1 MPSNKVKLGTL
12 IEPVENRNSNEQ
24 YNLEHVRGIATSK
37 NFIDTK
43 ANMDGVPLT
52 SYKIVE
58 PDMFAFVSDTSRRG
72 DKISLAYNDS
82 EIPYLVSSI
91 STVFQISNKNELL
104 SDFLFIYFN
113 RPEFDRYTRFN
124 SWGSARET
132 FSWEDMC
139 DIDIELP
146 PLPIQQK
153 YVDIYKAMVENQQT
167 YERGLDD
174 LKKSFE
180 VLIDK
185 YKHNANKAIG
195 RATIKSGDILAFN
208 GGSIDLIAS
217 SLGFSYSGGSGNPTS
232 LPQLEF
238 YLCNLA
244 MNSGNPLT
252 RGIIFNIHRALR
264 KLANT
269 YDYILVDTPPNGGS
283 ILNGILFFSSDYF
296 IIPVKPD
303 FYSLQAVDGLSDI
316 ILNWKTYL
324 QQWFRTQN
332 QAGLHYPDF
341 LGVAP
346 QMTKRYDIQGSKY
359 AAHAKLWD
367 DLINTRVQN
376 FLQSYVGFTHHN
388 NMASAEQW
396 FKGIYPDSTPYII
409 KECCHFTGKLRDVAE
424 RAAIPVV
431 FLNNAICDEY
441 TKKVVLIDGTKINI
455 DDIYIIEIMK

>member
-24 YNLEHVRGIATSK
+24 YSLEHVRGIATSK
-37 NFIDTK
+37 IFIDTK

-185 YKHNANKAIG
+185 YKHNANKIAVG
-195 RATIKSGDILAFN
+195 NILN
-208 GGSIDLIAS
+208 EIDCRNNDGSIKDV
-217 SLGFSYSGGSGNPTS
+217 
-232 LPQLEF
+232 Q
-238 YLCNLA
+238 
-244 MNSGNPLT
+244 
-252 RGIIFNIHRALR
+252 GINIT
-264 KLANT
+264 KQFMPSVANT
-269 YDYILVDTPPNGGS
+269 FDVDLSKYKLVKDGQFAFSGMQTGRDECIRIALYRGEEPIIISPAYTVLEVQDKNVLAEYIMMWFSRKETDRLGWFYSDASIRTNLDMDRFYEIKIPVPDTKIQQSIVNIYNAYNQRKEINEKLKAQIKEICPILIKGS
-283 ILNGILFFSSDYF
+283 IEE
-296 IIPVKPD
+296 
-303 FYSLQAVDGLSDI
+303 A
-316 ILNWKTYL
+316 
-324 QQWFRTQN
+324 
-332 QAGLHYPDF
+332 
-341 LGVAP
+341 
-346 QMTKRYDIQGSKY
+346 KRGCK
-359 AAHAKLWD
+359 
-367 DLINTRVQN
+367 NV
-376 FLQSYVGFTHHN
+376 
-388 NMASAEQW
+388 
-396 FKGIYPDSTPYII
+396 P
-409 KECCHFTGKLRDVAE
+409 
-424 RAAIPVV
+424 AAI
-431 FLNNAICDEY
+431 
-441 TKKVVLIDGTKINI
+441 
-455 DDIYIIEIMK
+455 

>member
-167 YERGLDD
+167 YERGLEELKLVCDAYIEDLRRKMPCEEIGPYIQEIDNKNTDLELGLENVRGISIDKKFIPTKANMDGVPLANYKLVQPNYFSFNPNTARMGDKLSISLNPERNPILVSSIYPVFKVNTSKINAQYLFMWFCRTEFDRYVRFNSWGSARETYMFDD
-174 LKKSFE
+174 LCEFKIPIPKIETQQSIVNIYNAYNKRKE
-180 VLIDK
+180 INEKLKAQIKEICPILIK
-185 YKHNANKAIG
+185 
-195 RATIKSGDILAFN
+195 
-208 GGSIDLIAS
+208 GSIEEAK
-217 SLGFSYSGGSGNPTS
+217 
-232 LPQLEF
+232 
-238 YLCNLA
+238 
-244 MNSGNPLT
+244 
-252 RGIIFNIHRALR
+252 RGCKN
-264 KLANT
+264 
-269 YDYILVDTPPNGGS
+269 VP
-283 ILNGILFFSSDYF
+283 
-296 IIPVKPD
+296 
-303 FYSLQAVDGLSDI
+303 
-316 ILNWKTYL
+316 
-324 QQWFRTQN
+324 
-332 QAGLHYPDF
+332 
-341 LGVAP
+341 
-346 QMTKRYDIQGSKY
+346 
-359 AAHAKLWD
+359 
-367 DLINTRVQN
+367 
-376 FLQSYVGFTHHN
+376 
-388 NMASAEQW
+388 
-396 FKGIYPDSTPYII
+396 
-409 KECCHFTGKLRDVAE
+409 
-424 RAAIPVV
+424 AAI
-431 FLNNAICDEY
+431 
-441 TKKVVLIDGTKINI
+441 
-455 DDIYIIEIMK
+455 

>member
-58 PDMFAFVSDTSRRG
+58 PDMFSFVSDTSRRG

-153 YVDIYKAMVENQQT
+153 YVDIYKAMVKNQQT

-185 YKHNANKAIG
+185 YKHNANKIAVG
-195 RATIKSGDILAFN
+195 NILN
-208 GGSIDLIAS
+208 EIDCRNNDGSIKDV
-217 SLGFSYSGGSGNPTS
+217 
-232 LPQLEF
+232 Q
-238 YLCNLA
+238 
-244 MNSGNPLT
+244 
-252 RGIIFNIHRALR
+252 GINIT
-264 KLANT
+264 KQFMPSVANT
-269 YDYILVDTPPNGGS
+269 FEVDLSKYKLVKNGQFAFSGMQTGRDECIRIALYRGEEPIIISPAYTVLEAQDKSVLPEYIMMWFSRKEIDRLGWFYSDASIRTNLDMDRFYEIKIPVPDTKIQQSIVNIYNAYNKRKEINEKLKAQIKEICPILIKGS
-283 ILNGILFFSSDYF
+283 IEE
-296 IIPVKPD
+296 
-303 FYSLQAVDGLSDI
+303 A
-316 ILNWKTYL
+316 
-324 QQWFRTQN
+324 
-332 QAGLHYPDF
+332 
-341 LGVAP
+341 
-346 QMTKRYDIQGSKY
+346 KRGCK
-359 AAHAKLWD
+359 
-367 DLINTRVQN
+367 NV
-376 FLQSYVGFTHHN
+376 
-388 NMASAEQW
+388 
-396 FKGIYPDSTPYII
+396 P
-409 KECCHFTGKLRDVAE
+409 
-424 RAAIPVV
+424 AAI
-431 FLNNAICDEY
+431 
-441 TKKVVLIDGTKINI
+441 
-455 DDIYIIEIMK
+455 

>member
-24 YNLEHVRGIATSK
+24 YSLEHVRGIATSK
-37 NFIDTK
+37 IFIDTK

-167 YERGLDD
+167 YERGLED
-174 LKKSFE
+174 LKLVCDAYIEDLRRKIPCEEIWPYIEECNEKNENNTIELFQGVTVEHIFTEPKRIAEDSE
-180 VLIDK
+180 
-185 YKHNANKAIG
+185 NANIVRTG
-195 RATIKSGDILAFN
+195 QFAFN
-208 GGSIDLIAS
+208 KVMKANNTKLPIALREGPDCVVSNSYQVFQINNKAKLLPKYLLLWLNRTETERYAGFISFGTTRDIFTFEDMGKILIPIK
-217 SLGFSYSGGSGNPTS
+217 NPT
-232 LPQLEF
+232 
-238 YLCNLA
+238 
-244 MNSGNPLT
+244 
-252 RGIIFNIHRALR
+252 
-264 KLANT
+264 
-269 YDYILVDTPPNGGS
+269 
-283 ILNGILFFSSDYF
+283 
-296 IIPVKPD
+296 
-303 FYSLQAVDGLSDI
+303 
-316 ILNWKTYL
+316 
-324 QQWFRTQN
+324 
-332 QAGLHYPDF
+332 
-341 LGVAP
+341 
-346 QMTKRYDIQGSKY
+346 KY
-359 AAHAKLWD
+359 
-367 DLINTRVQN
+367 
-376 FLQSYVGFTHHN
+376 
-388 NMASAEQW
+388 
-396 FKGIYPDSTPYII
+396 
-409 KECCHFTGKLRDVAE
+409 C
-424 RAAIPVV
+424 
-431 FLNNAICDEY
+431 
-441 TKKVVLIDGTKINI
+441 
-455 DDIYIIEIMK
+455 

>member
-37 NFIDTK
+37 IFIDTK

-185 YKHNANKAIG
+185 YKHNANKIAVG
-195 RATIKSGDILAFN
+195 NILN
-208 GGSIDLIAS
+208 EIDCRNNDGSIKDV
-217 SLGFSYSGGSGNPTS
+217 
-232 LPQLEF
+232 Q
-238 YLCNLA
+238 
-244 MNSGNPLT
+244 
-252 RGIIFNIHRALR
+252 GINIT
-264 KLANT
+264 KQFMPSVANT
-269 YDYILVDTPPNGGS
+269 FEVDLSKYKLVKNGQFAFSGMQTGRDECIRIALYRGEEPIIISPAYTVLEAQDKSVLPEYIMMWFSRKEIDRLGWFYSDASIRTNLDMDRFYEIKIPVPDTKIQQSIVNIYNAYNKRKEINEKLKAQIKEICPILIKGS
-283 ILNGILFFSSDYF
+283 IEE
-296 IIPVKPD
+296 
-303 FYSLQAVDGLSDI
+303 A
-316 ILNWKTYL
+316 
-324 QQWFRTQN
+324 
-332 QAGLHYPDF
+332 
-341 LGVAP
+341 
-346 QMTKRYDIQGSKY
+346 KRGCK
-359 AAHAKLWD
+359 
-367 DLINTRVQN
+367 NV
-376 FLQSYVGFTHHN
+376 
-388 NMASAEQW
+388 
-396 FKGIYPDSTPYII
+396 P
-409 KECCHFTGKLRDVAE
+409 
-424 RAAIPVV
+424 AAI
-431 FLNNAICDEY
+431 
-441 TKKVVLIDGTKINI
+441 
-455 DDIYIIEIMK
+455 

>member
-24 YNLEHVRGIATSK
+24 YSLEHVRGIATSK
-37 NFIDTK
+37 IFIDTK

-185 YKHNANKAIG
+185 YKHNANKIAVG
-195 RATIKSGDILAFN
+195 NILN
-208 GGSIDLIAS
+208 EIDCRNNDGSIKDV
-217 SLGFSYSGGSGNPTS
+217 
-232 LPQLEF
+232 Q
-238 YLCNLA
+238 
-244 MNSGNPLT
+244 
-252 RGIIFNIHRALR
+252 GINIT
-264 KLANT
+264 KQFMPSVANT
-269 YDYILVDTPPNGGS
+269 FDVDLSKYKLVKDGQFAFSGMQTGRDECIRIALYRGEEPIIISPAYTVLEVQDKNVLAEYIMMWFSRKETDRLGWFYSDASIRTNLDMDRFYEIKIPVPDTKIQQSIVNIYNAYNKRKEINEKLKAQIKEICPILIKGS
-283 ILNGILFFSSDYF
+283 IEE
-296 IIPVKPD
+296 
-303 FYSLQAVDGLSDI
+303 A
-316 ILNWKTYL
+316 
-324 QQWFRTQN
+324 
-332 QAGLHYPDF
+332 
-341 LGVAP
+341 
-346 QMTKRYDIQGSKY
+346 KRGCK
-359 AAHAKLWD
+359 
-367 DLINTRVQN
+367 NV
-376 FLQSYVGFTHHN
+376 
-388 NMASAEQW
+388 
-396 FKGIYPDSTPYII
+396 P
-409 KECCHFTGKLRDVAE
+409 
-424 RAAIPVV
+424 AAI
-431 FLNNAICDEY
+431 
-441 TKKVVLIDGTKINI
+441 
-455 DDIYIIEIMK
+455 

>member
-24 YNLEHVRGIATSK
+24 YSLEHVRGIATSK
-37 NFIDTK
+37 IFIDTK

-185 YKHNANKAIG
+185 YKHNANKIAVG
-195 RATIKSGDILAFN
+195 NILN
-208 GGSIDLIAS
+208 EIDCRNNDGSIKDV
-217 SLGFSYSGGSGNPTS
+217 
-232 LPQLEF
+232 Q
-238 YLCNLA
+238 
-244 MNSGNPLT
+244 
-252 RGIIFNIHRALR
+252 GINIT
-264 KLANT
+264 KQFMPSVANT
-269 YDYILVDTPPNGGS
+269 FEVDLSKYKLVKNGQFAFSGMQTGRDECIRITLYRGEEPIIISPAYTVLEAQDKSVLPEYIMMWFSRKEIDRLGWFYSDASIRTNLDMDRFYEIKIPVPDTKIQQSIVNIYNAYNKRKEINEKLKAQIKEICPILIKGS
-283 ILNGILFFSSDYF
+283 IEE
-296 IIPVKPD
+296 
-303 FYSLQAVDGLSDI
+303 A
-316 ILNWKTYL
+316 
-324 QQWFRTQN
+324 
-332 QAGLHYPDF
+332 
-341 LGVAP
+341 
-346 QMTKRYDIQGSKY
+346 KRGCK
-359 AAHAKLWD
+359 
-367 DLINTRVQN
+367 NV
-376 FLQSYVGFTHHN
+376 
-388 NMASAEQW
+388 
-396 FKGIYPDSTPYII
+396 P
-409 KECCHFTGKLRDVAE
+409 
-424 RAAIPVV
+424 AAI
-431 FLNNAICDEY
+431 
-441 TKKVVLIDGTKINI
+441 
-455 DDIYIIEIMK
+455 

>member
-185 YKHNANKAIG
+185 YKHSADKKNIGSVLNEIDCRNVDGYIKDVQGINITKQFMPSVANTFDVDLSKYKLVKDGQFAFSGMQTGRDECIRIALYRGEEPIIISPAYTVLEVQDKNVLAEYIMMWFSRKETDRLGWFYSDASIRTNLDMDRFYEIKIPVPDTKIQQSIVNIYNAYNKRKEINEKLKAQ
-195 RATIKSGDILAFN
+195 IKEICPILIK
-208 GGSIDLIAS
+208 GSIEEA
-217 SLGFSYSGGSGNPTS
+217 
-232 LPQLEF
+232 
-238 YLCNLA
+238 
-244 MNSGNPLT
+244 
-252 RGIIFNIHRALR
+252 
-264 KLANT
+264 K
-269 YDYILVDTPPNGGS
+269 
-283 ILNGILFFSSDYF
+283 
-296 IIPVKPD
+296 
-303 FYSLQAVDGLSDI
+303 
-316 ILNWKTYL
+316 
-324 QQWFRTQN
+324 RT
-332 QAGLHYPDF
+332 
-341 LGVAP
+341 VE
-346 QMTKRYDIQGSKY
+346 
-359 AAHAKLWD
+359 
-367 DLINTRVQN
+367 V
-376 FLQSYVGFTHHN
+376 
-388 NMASAEQW
+388 
-396 FKGIYPDSTPYII
+396 
-409 KECCHFTGKLRDVAE
+409 
-424 RAAIPVV
+424 
-431 FLNNAICDEY
+431 
-441 TKKVVLIDGTKINI
+441 
-455 DDIYIIEIMK
+455 

>member
-1 MPSNKVKLGTL
+1 MPSNKIKLGTL

-24 YNLEHVRGIATSK
+24 YSLEHVRGIATSK

-72 DKISLAYNDS
+72 DKISLAYNNS

-91 STVFQISNKNELL
+91 STVFQISNKKELL

-167 YERGLDD
+167 YQRGLDD

-185 YKHNANKAIG
+185 YKHNANKIAVG
-195 RATIKSGDILAFN
+195 NILN
-208 GGSIDLIAS
+208 EIDCRNNDGSIKDV
-217 SLGFSYSGGSGNPTS
+217 
-232 LPQLEF
+232 Q
-238 YLCNLA
+238 
-244 MNSGNPLT
+244 
-252 RGIIFNIHRALR
+252 GINIT
-264 KLANT
+264 KQFMPSVANT
-269 YDYILVDTPPNGGS
+269 FEVDLSKYKLVKNGQFAFSGMQTGRDECIRIALYRGEEPIIISPAYTVLEAQDKSVLPEYIMMWFSRKEIDRLGWFYSDASIRTNLDMDRFYEIKIPVPDTKIQQSIVNIYNAYNKRKEINEKLKAQIKEICPILIKGS
-283 ILNGILFFSSDYF
+283 IEEA
-296 IIPVKPD
+296 K
-303 FYSLQAVDGLSDI
+303 
-316 ILNWKTYL
+316 
-324 QQWFRTQN
+324 RT
-332 QAGLHYPDF
+332 
-341 LGVAP
+341 VE
-346 QMTKRYDIQGSKY
+346 
-359 AAHAKLWD
+359 
-367 DLINTRVQN
+367 V
-376 FLQSYVGFTHHN
+376 
-388 NMASAEQW
+388 
-396 FKGIYPDSTPYII
+396 
-409 KECCHFTGKLRDVAE
+409 
-424 RAAIPVV
+424 
-431 FLNNAICDEY
+431 
-441 TKKVVLIDGTKINI
+441 
-455 DDIYIIEIMK
+455 

>member
-1 MPSNKVKLGTL
+1 MPSNKIKLGTL

-24 YNLEHVRGIATSK
+24 YSLEHVRGIATSK

-167 YERGLDD
+167 YERGLED

-185 YKHNANKAIG
+185 YKHNANKKAVGNILNEIDCRNNDDSIKDVQGINITKQFMPSVANTFEVDLSKYKLVTNGQFAFSGMQTG
-195 RATIKSGDILAFN
+195 RDECIRIALYRGEEPIIISPAYTVLEVQDKSVLPEYIMMWFSRKEIDRLGWFYSDASIRTNLDMDRFYEIKIPVPDTKIQQSIVNIYNAYNKRKEINEKLKAQIKEICPILIK
-208 GGSIDLIAS
+208 GSIEEAK
-217 SLGFSYSGGSGNPTS
+217 
-232 LPQLEF
+232 
-238 YLCNLA
+238 
-244 MNSGNPLT
+244 
-252 RGIIFNIHRALR
+252 RGCKN
-264 KLANT
+264 
-269 YDYILVDTPPNGGS
+269 VP
-283 ILNGILFFSSDYF
+283 
-296 IIPVKPD
+296 
-303 FYSLQAVDGLSDI
+303 
-316 ILNWKTYL
+316 
-324 QQWFRTQN
+324 
-332 QAGLHYPDF
+332 
-341 LGVAP
+341 
-346 QMTKRYDIQGSKY
+346 
-359 AAHAKLWD
+359 
-367 DLINTRVQN
+367 
-376 FLQSYVGFTHHN
+376 
-388 NMASAEQW
+388 
-396 FKGIYPDSTPYII
+396 
-409 KECCHFTGKLRDVAE
+409 
-424 RAAIPVV
+424 AAI
-431 FLNNAICDEY
+431 
-441 TKKVVLIDGTKINI
+441 
-455 DDIYIIEIMK
+455 

>member
-24 YNLEHVRGIATSK
+24 YSLEHVRGIATSK
-37 NFIDTK
+37 IFIDTK

-91 STVFQISNKNELL
+91 STVFQISNKNKLL

-153 YVDIYKAMVENQQT
+153 YVDIYKAMIENQQT
-167 YERGLDD
+167 YECGLED

-185 YKHNANKAIG
+185 YKHSADK
-195 RATIKSGDILAFN
+195 K
-208 GGSIDLIAS
+208 
-217 SLGFSYSGGSGNPTS
+217 
-232 LPQLEF
+232 
-238 YLCNLA
+238 
-244 MNSGNPLT
+244 
-252 RGIIFNIHRALR
+252 NI
-264 KLANT
+264 
-269 YDYILVDTPPNGGS
+269 GS
-283 ILNGILFFSSDYF
+283 ILNEIDCRNVDGYIKDVQGINITKQFMPSVANTFDVDLSKYKLVKDGQFAFSGMQTGRDECIRIALYRGEEPIIISPAYTVLEVQDKNVLAEYIMMWFSRKETDRLGWFYSDASIRTNLDMDRFYE
-296 IIPVKPD
+296 IKIPVPD
-303 FYSLQAVDGLSDI
+303 TKI
-316 ILNWKTYL
+316 
-324 QQWFRTQN
+324 QQSIVN
-332 QAGLHYPDF
+332 IYNAYN
-341 LGVAP
+341 
-346 QMTKRYDIQGSKY
+346 KRKEINE
-359 AAHAKLWD
+359 KLKA
-367 DLINTRVQN
+367 Q
-376 FLQSYVGFTHHN
+376 
-388 NMASAEQW
+388 
-396 FKGIYPDSTPYII
+396 I
-409 KECCHFTGKLRDVAE
+409 KE
-424 RAAIPVV
+424 
-431 FLNNAICDEY
+431 ICPI
-441 TKKVVLIDGTKINI
+441 LIKGS
-455 DDIYIIEIMK
+455 IEEAKRTVEV

>member
-24 YNLEHVRGIATSK
+24 YSLEHVRGIATSK
-37 NFIDTK
+37 IFIDTK

-91 STVFQISNKNELL
+91 STVFQISNKNKLL

-153 YVDIYKAMVENQQT
+153 YVDIYKAMIENQQT
-167 YERGLDD
+167 YECGLED

-185 YKHNANKAIG
+185 YKHSADK
-195 RATIKSGDILAFN
+195 K
-208 GGSIDLIAS
+208 
-217 SLGFSYSGGSGNPTS
+217 
-232 LPQLEF
+232 
-238 YLCNLA
+238 
-244 MNSGNPLT
+244 
-252 RGIIFNIHRALR
+252 NI
-264 KLANT
+264 
-269 YDYILVDTPPNGGS
+269 GS
-283 ILNGILFFSSDYF
+283 ILNEIDCRNVDGYIKDVQGINITKQFMPSVANAFDVDLSKYKLVKDGQFAFSGMQTGRDECIRIALYRGEEPIIISPAYTVLEVQDKNVLAEYIMMWFSRKETDRLGWFYSDASIRTNLDMDRFYE
-296 IIPVKPD
+296 IKIPVPD
-303 FYSLQAVDGLSDI
+303 TKI
-316 ILNWKTYL
+316 
-324 QQWFRTQN
+324 QQSIVN
-332 QAGLHYPDF
+332 IYNAYN
-341 LGVAP
+341 
-346 QMTKRYDIQGSKY
+346 KRKEINE
-359 AAHAKLWD
+359 KLKA
-367 DLINTRVQN
+367 Q
-376 FLQSYVGFTHHN
+376 
-388 NMASAEQW
+388 
-396 FKGIYPDSTPYII
+396 I
-409 KECCHFTGKLRDVAE
+409 KE
-424 RAAIPVV
+424 
-431 FLNNAICDEY
+431 ICPI
-441 TKKVVLIDGTKINI
+441 LIKGS
-455 DDIYIIEIMK
+455 IEEAKRTVEV

>member
-24 YNLEHVRGIATSK
+24 YSLEHVRGIATSK
-37 NFIDTK
+37 IFIDTK

-174 LKKSFE
+174 LKLVCDAYIEDLRRKIPCE
-180 VLIDK
+180 E
-185 YKHNANKAIG
+185 IG
-195 RATIKSGDILAFN
+195 NFVHQYNVKNTDGQITLEQGINIEKKFI
-208 GGSIDLIAS
+208 
-217 SLGFSYSGGSGNPTS
+217 T
-232 LPQLEF
+232 PQRS
-238 YLCNLA
+238 ND
-244 MNSGNPLT
+244 N
-252 RGIIFNIHRALR
+252 
-264 KLANT
+264 
-269 YDYILVDTPPNGGS
+269 
-283 ILNGILFFSSDYF
+283 
-296 IIPVKPD
+296 
-303 FYSLQAVDGLSDI
+303 
-316 ILNWKTYL
+316 
-324 QQWFRTQN
+324 
-332 QAGLHYPDF
+332 F
-341 LGVAP
+341 LGRKIV
-346 QMTKRYDIQGSKY
+346 R
-359 AAHAKLWD
+359 
-367 DLINTRVQN
+367 
-376 FLQSYVGFTHHN
+376 
-388 NMASAEQW
+388 
-396 FKGIYPDSTPYII
+396 
-409 KECCHFTGKLRDVAE
+409 TGQIAYCTQ
-424 RAAIPVV
+424 
-431 FLNNAICDEY
+431 LNNANVAIAYRTGPDCIVSGVYDVLEFNKDNKLLPEYLMLWLIRSEFGRFVYWASQGTSYEFLTYENLANYKIPVPKTEVQQNKRKEINEKLKAQIKEICPI
-441 TKKVVLIDGTKINI
+441 LIKGS
-455 DDIYIIEIMK
+455 IEEAKRTVEV

>member
-1 MPSNKVKLGTL
+1 MPSNKIKLGTL

-24 YNLEHVRGIATSK
+24 YSLEHVRGIATSK
-37 NFIDTK
+37 IFIDTK

-185 YKHNANKAIG
+185 YKHNANKIAVG
-195 RATIKSGDILAFN
+195 NILN
-208 GGSIDLIAS
+208 EIDCRNNDGSIKDV
-217 SLGFSYSGGSGNPTS
+217 
-232 LPQLEF
+232 Q
-238 YLCNLA
+238 
-244 MNSGNPLT
+244 
-252 RGIIFNIHRALR
+252 GINIT
-264 KLANT
+264 KQFMPSVANT
-269 YDYILVDTPPNGGS
+269 FDVDLSKYKLVKDGQFVFSGMQTGRDECIRIALYRGEEPIIISPAYTVLEVQDKNVLAEYIMMWFSRKETDRLGWFYSDASIRTNLDMDRFYEIKIPVPDTKIQQSIVNIYNAYNQRKEINEKLKAQIKEICPILIKGS
-283 ILNGILFFSSDYF
+283 IEEA
-296 IIPVKPD
+296 K
-303 FYSLQAVDGLSDI
+303 
-316 ILNWKTYL
+316 
-324 QQWFRTQN
+324 RT
-332 QAGLHYPDF
+332 
-341 LGVAP
+341 VE
-346 QMTKRYDIQGSKY
+346 
-359 AAHAKLWD
+359 
-367 DLINTRVQN
+367 V
-376 FLQSYVGFTHHN
+376 
-388 NMASAEQW
+388 
-396 FKGIYPDSTPYII
+396 
-409 KECCHFTGKLRDVAE
+409 
-424 RAAIPVV
+424 
-431 FLNNAICDEY
+431 
-441 TKKVVLIDGTKINI
+441 
-455 DDIYIIEIMK
+455 

>member
-167 YERGLDD
+167 YERGLEELKLVCDAYIEDLRRKMPCEEIGPYIQEIDNKNTDLELGLENVRGISIDKKFIPTKANMDGVPLANYKLVQPNYFSFNPNTARMGDKLSISLNSERNPILVSSIYPVFKVNTSKINAQYLFMWFCRTEFDRYVRFNSWGSARETYMFDD
-174 LKKSFE
+174 LCEFKIPIPKIETQQSIVNIYNAYNKRKE
-180 VLIDK
+180 INEKLKAQIKEICPILIK
-185 YKHNANKAIG
+185 
-195 RATIKSGDILAFN
+195 
-208 GGSIDLIAS
+208 GSIEEAK
-217 SLGFSYSGGSGNPTS
+217 
-232 LPQLEF
+232 
-238 YLCNLA
+238 
-244 MNSGNPLT
+244 
-252 RGIIFNIHRALR
+252 RGCKN
-264 KLANT
+264 
-269 YDYILVDTPPNGGS
+269 VP
-283 ILNGILFFSSDYF
+283 
-296 IIPVKPD
+296 
-303 FYSLQAVDGLSDI
+303 
-316 ILNWKTYL
+316 
-324 QQWFRTQN
+324 
-332 QAGLHYPDF
+332 
-341 LGVAP
+341 
-346 QMTKRYDIQGSKY
+346 
-359 AAHAKLWD
+359 
-367 DLINTRVQN
+367 
-376 FLQSYVGFTHHN
+376 
-388 NMASAEQW
+388 
-396 FKGIYPDSTPYII
+396 
-409 KECCHFTGKLRDVAE
+409 
-424 RAAIPVV
+424 AAI
-431 FLNNAICDEY
+431 
-441 TKKVVLIDGTKINI
+441 
-455 DDIYIIEIMK
+455 

>member
-24 YNLEHVRGIATSK
+24 YSLEHVRGIATSK
-37 NFIDTK
+37 IFIDTK

-91 STVFQISNKNELL
+91 STVFQISNKNKLL

-139 DIDIELP
+139 DIDVELP

-185 YKHNANKAIG
+185 YKHNANKIAVG
-195 RATIKSGDILAFN
+195 NILN
-208 GGSIDLIAS
+208 EIDCRNNDGSIKDV
-217 SLGFSYSGGSGNPTS
+217 
-232 LPQLEF
+232 Q
-238 YLCNLA
+238 
-244 MNSGNPLT
+244 
-252 RGIIFNIHRALR
+252 GINIT
-264 KLANT
+264 KQFMPSVANT
-269 YDYILVDTPPNGGS
+269 FEVDLSKYKLVKNGQFAFSGMQTGRDECIRIALYRGEEPIIISPAYTVLEAQDKSVLPEYIMMWFSRKEIDRLGWFYSDASIRTNLDMDRFYEIKIPVPDTKIQQSIVNIYNAYNKRKEINEKLKAQIKEICPILIKGS
-283 ILNGILFFSSDYF
+283 IEE
-296 IIPVKPD
+296 
-303 FYSLQAVDGLSDI
+303 A
-316 ILNWKTYL
+316 
-324 QQWFRTQN
+324 
-332 QAGLHYPDF
+332 
-341 LGVAP
+341 
-346 QMTKRYDIQGSKY
+346 KRGCK
-359 AAHAKLWD
+359 
-367 DLINTRVQN
+367 NV
-376 FLQSYVGFTHHN
+376 
-388 NMASAEQW
+388 
-396 FKGIYPDSTPYII
+396 P
-409 KECCHFTGKLRDVAE
+409 
-424 RAAIPVV
+424 AAI
-431 FLNNAICDEY
+431 
-441 TKKVVLIDGTKINI
+441 
-455 DDIYIIEIMK
+455 